1 MIRPIVKVGTPGLGL
16 ALSGGGL
23 KGVAHIGV
31 LQVLEENGIRPRM
44 IAGTSAG
51 AIVAALYAAGVRPGE
66 MEEIALKLS
75 DRDILDWSFGVGTA
89 FWVALQS
96 ICGGI
101 SVLVDHV
108 PEGLLKGKRLQQLVR
123 QLTGRKRIDQITM
136 PLAIVATDVDTGER
150 VIFTNW
156 RQAPNRPVNRTCFIR
171 EVSLDAAVRASM
183 AIPGVFEP
191 IRLGGRIL
199 VDGGIT
205 DNIPT
210 EVLAWMGADPIVAV
224 NLGFHQP
231 QQKAENILNVLM
243 RSLDI
248 LVSET
253 SDVELKH
260 YSNLVITPPISGV
273 GLGDVEKIADCI
285 KIGVESTRQALPVI
299 RKLLEPKAANL

>member
-1 MIRPIVKVGTPGLGL
+1 MIRPIVRVGTPGLGL

-31 LQVLEENGIRPRM
+31 LQVLEDNGIRPRM

-51 AIVAALYAAGVRPGE
+51 AIVAALYAAGVRPGVMKE
-66 MEEIALKLS
+66 TALKLK

-96 ICGGI
+96 ICGGV
-101 SVLVDHV
+101 SVLVDHA

-156 RQAPNRPVNRTCFIR
+156 RQAPNQPVNRTCFIR
-171 EVSLDAAVRASM
+171 GVSLDTAVRASM

-191 IRLGGRIL
+191 IRLGERTL

-231 QQKAENILNVLM
+231 QRNAENILNIAM

-273 GLGDVEKIADCI
+273 GLGDVEKVADCI
-285 KIGVESTRQALPVI
+285 EIGVESTRQALPVI
-299 RKLLEPKAANL
+299 RKLLEPKDANL

>member
-1 MIRPIVKVGTPGLGL
+1 MIRPIVKVGSPGLGL

-23 KGVAHIGV
+23 KGIAHIGV

-51 AIVAALYAAGVRPGE
+51 AVVAALYAAGVRPRE
-66 MEEIALKLS
+66 MEEIALKLKS
-75 DRDILDWSFGVGTA
+75 PDILDWSFGLGTA

-101 SVLVDHV
+101 SVLADHV

-123 QLTGRKRIDQITM
+123 QLTGRKSIDQITM

-156 RQAPNRPVNRTCFIR
+156 RQAPNRPVNQTCFIR
-171 EVSLDAAVRASM
+171 EVYLDAAVRASM

-191 IRLGGRIL
+191 VHLAGRTL
-199 VDGGIT
+199 VDGGVT

-210 EVLAWMGADPIVAV
+210 EILAWMGADPILAV

-231 QQKAENILNVLM
+231 QRKAENILNIVM

-253 SDVELKH
+253 SDVEVKY
-260 YSNLVITPPISGV
+260 YSNLVLTPPIFGV
-273 GLGDVEKIADCI
+273 GLGDVDKIADCLR
-285 KIGVESTRQALPVI
+285 IGVESAHQALPAI
-299 RKLLEPKAANL
+299 RKMLESKAAQL